1 VGSANGD
8 RSQNRRKKRRGEQP
22 LTPTAAGAM
31 LSEARV
37 RLGIELSEVHDRTG
51 ISLRNLEALESGE
64 VQHFSDPSAAA
75 VAMRRYADL
84 VDLDPEPLI
93 GSLASPELA
102 LAGAPSVGSRAIG
115 SRATGSRATG
125 SRATGSRT
133 GGNRAV
139 GAPSTGSSLVGS
151 APSWG
156 PAPASDQDGH
166 LRRFYGDQSHLHSFT
181 QTAEVPAVGRGGG
194 PGLAGGYVPPRRRRK
209 APLGLRLLTWLVLIL
224 LIAGGAGLGVYPYK
238 PQWLR
243 DIHVLRDDGRVTAS
257 GKTHTKTT
265 TAPTTSTTEPP
276 VVTSQAAGVG
286 IVNVKVGA
294 ANYSVVVSTFNWCWV
309 KASTSLSANPLLN
322 QTLQPGQTASI
333 PVSGTPV
340 TLELGSLAALIK
352 VKIGGQTVA
361 TWSLRPNA
369 VPFQVNFTSS

>member
-102 LAGAPSVGSRAIG
+102 LAGAPSVGAPSV
-115 SRATGSRATG
+115 
-125 SRATGSRT
+125 GSRT
-133 GGNRAV
+133 GGSRAGGNRA
-139 GAPSTGSSLVGS
+139 GGNRASSTGSPLVGS

-156 PAPASDQDGH
+156 PAPASVEDGH

-209 APLGLRLLTWLVLIL
+209 APLGLRLLTWFVLIL
-224 LIAGGAGLGVYPYK
+224 LIAGGAGLGVDHYK

-243 DIHVLRDDGRVTAS
+243 DIHVLRDNGHVTAL

-265 TAPTTSTTEPP
+265 TPPTTSSTAPP

-294 ANYSVVVSTFNWCWV
+294 SNYSVVVSTFNWCWV

-340 TLELGSLAALIK
+340 TLELGSLAALIT
-352 VKIGGQTVA
+352 VKIGGRTVA
-361 TWSLRPNA
+361 AWSLKPNA